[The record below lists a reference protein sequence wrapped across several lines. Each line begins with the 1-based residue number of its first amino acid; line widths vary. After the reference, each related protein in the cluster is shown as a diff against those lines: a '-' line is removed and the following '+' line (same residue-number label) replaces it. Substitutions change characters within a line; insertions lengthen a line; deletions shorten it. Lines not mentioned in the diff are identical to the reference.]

1 MSWSTGLTGQV
12 VAAPADH
19 ATVVG
24 MQSPRR
30 EFHLFLI
37 FACVAV
43 YVLQQGD
50 PDAITRFGVSRDLV
64 FDGEIYRLFTAGFLH
79 LDVVHLAMNM
89 LSLYFLGRLIEP
101 ALSARGR
108 YAFPLLY
115 AGSLLGGSVGVMLLE
130 PTALAVGASGA
141 IYGLLGAA
149 VGIPLRRGL
158 GWNSAGVAPWI
169 AFNLA
174 YSVVVPGVS
183 LGGHLGGLVTGALVG
198 WLLGS

>member
-1 MSWSTGLTGQV
+1 MPWSAGLTERV
-12 VAAPADH
+12 VAVSTDR
-19 ATVVG
+19 ATVRG
-24 MQSPRR
+24 MPAARR

-50 PDAITRFGVSRDLV
+50 SDAVSRFGVSRDLV
-64 FDGEIYRLFTAGFLH
+64 FDGEIHRLLTAGFLH
-79 LDVVHLAMNM
+79 LDAVHLAMNM

-108 YAFPLLY
+108 FAFPLLY
-115 AGSLLGGSVGVMLLE
+115 VGSLLGGSVGAMILE
-130 PTALAVGASGA
+130 PAALAVGASGA

-174 YSVVVPGVS
+174 YSVVVPGIS
-183 LGGHLGGLVTGALVG
+183 LGGHLGGLVTGAAIG